1 MEVLGSSTTRS
12 EGYVQAAG
20 TELQRENGVEDSV
33 EALYEDIYSLYKD
46 EPEVDAELIKQA
58 AYDSTD
64 YIQFLL
70 DAGVTFE
77 KLEAISK
84 NRRATCRA
92 TTACWAAAAASPP
105 TSTPP
110 RLKKERPC

>member
-1 MEVLGSSTTRS
+1 MRPTWWLRAPDRGSVGHAGGRRLGADVILVEKMEVLGSSTTRS

-70 DAGVTFE
+70 DAGRN
-77 KLEAISK
+77 L
-84 NRRATCRA
+84 
-92 TTACWAAAAASPP
+92 
-105 TSTPP
+105 
-110 RLKKERPC
+110 

>member
-1 MEVLGSSTTRS
+1 MRPTWWLSGAGIAGLSATLEAASLGADVILVEKMEVLGSSTTRS

-70 DAGVTFE
+70 DAGRN
-77 KLEAISK
+77 L
-84 NRRATCRA
+84 
-92 TTACWAAAAASPP
+92 
-105 TSTPP
+105 
-110 RLKKERPC
+110 